1 MKKRIIKVTG
11 CPEAVGPYSQAVR
24 ANDFLFVSG
33 NLPIDAETGK
43 IAEGGIEQQTH
54 MVLKNISTLLN
65 GAGLSLSDI
74 VKTTIF
80 IKDMNDFSKINSVYS
95 EYFAAEYPARSTVEV
110 SRLPKDAL
118 IEIECIAKY

>member
-43 IAEGGIEQQTH
+43 IVEGGIEQQTH

-65 GAGLSLSDI
+65 GAGLCISDI

-80 IKDMNDFSKINSVYS
+80 IKDMNDFSKVNSVYS
-95 EYFAAEYPARSTVEV
+95 EYFATEYPARSTVEV
-110 SRLPKDAL
+110 ARLPKDAL

>member
-24 ANDFLFVSG
+24 ANDLLFVSG
-33 NLPIDAETGK
+33 NLAIDAQTGK
-43 IAEGGIEQQTH
+43 IVEGGIEKQTH
-54 MVLKNISTLLN
+54 TVLKNITLLLN
-65 GAGLSLSDI
+65 GAGLNMSDI
-74 VKTTIF
+74 IKTTIF
-80 IKDMNDFSKINSVYS
+80 IKDMNDFSKVNSVYA
-95 EYFAAEYPARSTVEV
+95 EYFTSDYPARSTVEV

>member
-33 NLPIDAETGK
+33 NLPIDTETGK
-43 IAEGGIEQQTH
+43 IVEGGIEQQTH

-65 GAGLSLSDI
+65 GAGLCISDI

-80 IKDMNDFSKINSVYS
+80 IKDMNDFSKVNSVYS
-95 EYFAAEYPARSTVEV
+95 EYFATEYPARSTVEV
-110 SRLPKDAL
+110 ARLPKDAL

>member
-1 MKKRIIKVTG
+1 MKKRIIKVVG

-24 ANDFLFVSG
+24 ANDLLFVSG
-33 NLPIDAETGK
+33 NLPIDVETGK
-43 IAEGGIEQQTH
+43 IVEGGIEKQAH
-54 MVLKNISTLLN
+54 MVLKNISTLLK
-65 GAGLSLSDI
+65 GSGLDLSDI

-80 IKDMNDFSKINSVYS
+80 IKDMNDFAKVNSVYS
-95 EYFAAEYPARSTVEV
+95 EYFTSDYPARSTVEV

>member
-1 MKKRIIKVTG
+1 MKKRIIKVVG

-24 ANDFLFVSG
+24 ANDLLFVSG
-33 NLPIDAETGK
+33 NLPIDVETGK
-43 IAEGGIEQQTH
+43 IVAGGIEKQAH
-54 MVLKNISTLLN
+54 MVLKNISTLLK
-65 GAGLSLSDI
+65 GSGLDLSDI

-80 IKDMNDFSKINSVYS
+80 MKDMNDFAKVNSVYS
-95 EYFAAEYPARSTVEV
+95 EYFASDYPARSTVEV

>member
-95 EYFAAEYPARSTVEV
+95 VYFAAEYPARSTVEV

>member
-24 ANDFLFVSG
+24 ANDLLFVSG
-33 NLPIDAETGK
+33 NLAIDAQTGK
-43 IAEGGIEQQTH
+43 IVEGGIEKQTH
-54 MVLKNISTLLN
+54 MVLKNITVLLN
-65 GAGLSLSDI
+65 GAGLNMSDI
-74 VKTTIF
+74 IKTTIF
-80 IKDMNDFSKINSVYS
+80 IKDMNDFSKVNSVYA
-95 EYFAAEYPARSTVEV
+95 EYFTSDYPARSTVEV

>member
-24 ANDFLFVSG
+24 ANDLLFVSG
-33 NLPIDAETGK
+33 NLAIDAQTGK
-43 IAEGGIEQQTH
+43 IVEGGIEKQTH
-54 MVLKNISTLLN
+54 MVLKNITVLLN
-65 GAGLSLSDI
+65 GAGLNMSDI
-74 VKTTIF
+74 IKTTIF
-80 IKDMNDFSKINSVYS
+80 IKDMNDFSKVNSVYA
-95 EYFAAEYPARSTVEV
+95 EYFTFDYPARSTVEV